1 MNAQSNRRVSTR
13 PTKAARREFL
23 IGGAGLT
30 AAAYAGLAR
39 AAAEP
44 DSVYR
49 VAVIGHT
56 GRGNYGH
63 GVDRVWLDLPET
75 KIVAVADPDE
85 AGLAGAVRRLGEPRG
100 FADYRRMLDEVKPD
114 LVAIG
119 PRWLDQHRDMALA
132 AAGCGAKGIYMEKP
146 MCRSLVEADQMVAAC
161 QKNGVKLSIAFQ
173 TRHSQK
179 LPVIRELIES
189 GEIGRVLEFRARGK
203 EDRRGGGEDLWVLGT
218 HMFNLI
224 HHLGGPPKWCFA
236 TVEQDGRP
244 IGLDDVHEGA
254 EGIGPLAGDS
264 LHAIYRLEGG
274 ATASFDST
282 RDAAGSPTRFGL
294 QIQGSKGVIQMF
306 NTGHIP
312 DTYLLPDSSWSPGR
326 TGKKWL
332 PVTSAGVDRPEPLEN
347 QGLHG
352 GNVLAVR
359 DLIAAIEE
367 DRQPLTGV
375 LEARTA
381 TEMIVGVFESQ
392 RQGGPVD
399 FPLENRENPLTM
411 LG

>member
-1 MNAQSNRRVSTR
+1 
-13 PTKAARREFL
+13 
-23 IGGAGLT
+23 
-30 AAAYAGLAR
+30 
-39 AAAEP
+39 
-44 DSVYR
+44 
-49 VAVIGHT
+49 
-56 GRGNYGH
+56 
-63 GVDRVWLDLPET
+63 
-75 KIVAVADPDE
+75 
-85 AGLAGAVRRLGEPRG
+85 
-100 FADYRRMLDEVKPD
+100 
-114 LVAIG
+114 
-119 PRWLDQHRDMALA
+119 
-132 AAGCGAKGIYMEKP
+132 

-224 HHLGGPPKWCFA
+224 HHLGGAPKWCFA

-244 IGLDDVHEGA
+244 IGPDDVHEGA

>member
-39 AAAEP
+39 AAGEP

-85 AGLAGAVRRLGEPRG
+85 AGLAGAVRRLGEPKG

-132 AAGCGAKGIYMEKP
+132 AAERGARGIYMEKP
-146 MCRSLVEADQMVAAC
+146 MCRSLVEADQMTAAC

-224 HHLGGPPKWCFA
+224 HHLGGAPKWCFA

-244 IGLDDVHEGA
+244 IGPDDVHEGA